1 MIPFRKMKAMA
12 LPLTLIFLLVGAVL
26 VGGAL
31 YMVENMFSTSSH
43 VVSETQLYNA
53 AQSGIEQGKMA
64 LLENRKDLD
73 QGEREYKDDLDQIR
87 AIRIGASDFLDKEE
101 DLWNMTINGLPDVE
115 VTVDI
120 LDCNYRLD
128 PGLSFS
134 PDQPGKK
141 ELSQSQREELPPRI
155 PFIGGS
161 GGGEVDDSQFL
172 YGYSNVMDPNRN
184 ISPGGGGPSGH
195 HYVIR
200 STAKADG
207 GTGKEKVMSI
217 ETMMV
222 VITHD

>member
-31 YMVENMFSTSSH
+31 CVVENMFSTSSH

-73 QGEREYKDDLDQIR
+73 QGEREYKDDLDPIR
-87 AIRIGASDFLDKEE
+87 AIRIGASDPLDKEE

-141 ELSQSQREELPPRI
+141 SLASPNGKNCHRAYPSSVGQGAERSMIVSSCTDTPTLWIPIGTSAQAGVAPR
-155 PFIGGS
+155 G
-161 GGGEVDDSQFL
+161 
-172 YGYSNVMDPNRN
+172 
-184 ISPGGGGPSGH
+184 
-195 HYVIR
+195 
-200 STAKADG
+200 
-207 GTGKEKVMSI
+207 
-217 ETMMV
+217 
-222 VITHD
+222 ITT